1 MIMKN
6 LLKYIL
12 AFVAG
17 LFGAGIALSGFLG
30 ILENITGQINL
41 ADITGDILTVVIG
54 LYLLLRVGLSPFKK
68 KRADKVD
75 EGVGQNDKRNIS

>member
-1 MIMKN
+1 MKN
-6 LLKYIL
+6 LLKYII

>member
-1 MIMKN
+1 MKN